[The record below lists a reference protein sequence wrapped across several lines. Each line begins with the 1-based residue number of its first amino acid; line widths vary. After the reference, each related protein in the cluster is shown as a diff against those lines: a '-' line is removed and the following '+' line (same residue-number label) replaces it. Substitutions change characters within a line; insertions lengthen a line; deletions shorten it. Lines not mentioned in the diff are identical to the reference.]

1 MENNEKKKE
10 TGFKPQSKRFTPSKW
25 NEYLVPILLIL
36 LIIGLLATLVIVAL
50 SLYGLTPGI

>member
-1 MENNEKKKE
+1 MRKKKG

-36 LIIGLLATLVIVAL
+36 LLLGLLATLVIVAL